1 MPEPPAQ
8 NSPRLPDYS
17 SFELPPGVHL
27 PSPSYWP
34 FTLAWGIGFL
44 FMGFVLS
51 PAFGVV
57 GVIVIAVALRGWIGE
72 LLHG

>member
-1 MPEPPAQ
+1 M
-8 NSPRLPDYS
+8 
-17 SFELPPGVHL
+17 HL

-34 FTLAWGIGFL
+34 FSLAGGIAML
-44 FMGFVLS
+44 FMGFVLF

-57 GVIVIAVALRGWIGE
+57 GVIVIAVALRGWVLE